1 MVKNIF
7 SLKNK
12 VVLVTG
18 ATGHLGLEISKSILD
33 SDAHVILT
41 SKNLNKL
48 KKVKNNFF
56 KDNKKVDIYK
66 MDVTNSS
73 SIKNCINYVKK
84 KHKVINGLINNAF
97 SGKDGSIENID
108 EEDFLLATKYNLIA
122 PFILIKNII
131 KTFQNFKKNNTLSVI
146 NIASMYGITIPNFSV
161 YDENVLTNPVHYG
174 ATKAGLI
181 HMTKYLASYL
191 AKKNIRVNSISP
203 GAFPK
208 ESILKKNKN
217 FKRRLIKNIPIGRV
231 GNPKEITGAIIYLLS
246 DSSSYVT
253 GANFS
258 IDGGWTSK

>member
-84 KHKVINGLINNAF
+84 KHKVINGLINNAY

-108 EEDFLLATKYNLIA
+108 EEIRPSTKGL
-122 PFILIKNII
+122 
-131 KTFQNFKKNNTLSVI
+131 
-146 NIASMYGITIPNFSV
+146 
-161 YDENVLTNPVHYG
+161 LTNISL
-174 ATKAGLI
+174 KFQI
-181 HMTKYLASYL
+181 FI
-191 AKKNIRVNSISP
+191 NFIRNFNSCIQ
-203 GAFPK
+203 
-208 ESILKKNKN
+208 
-217 FKRRLIKNIPIGRV
+217 
-231 GNPKEITGAIIYLLS
+231 
-246 DSSSYVT
+246 
-253 GANFS
+253 
-258 IDGGWTSK
+258 

>member
-84 KHKVINGLINNAF
+84 KHKVINGLINNAY

-217 FKRRLIKNIPIGRV
+217 FKRRLI
-231 GNPKEITGAIIYLLS
+231 
-246 DSSSYVT
+246 
-253 GANFS
+253 
-258 IDGGWTSK
+258 